1 METLSFSLVA
11 PILVGAI
18 SATLLISKIVRDLS
32 KDTIT
37 VTRVDTGRS
46 IVLER
51 PTVEQS
57 RASRS
62 AQARKLLDLVEA

>member
-1 METLSFSLVA
+1 METLSISLLT
-11 PILVGAI
+11 PILVGVV
-18 SATLLISKIVRDLS
+18 SATLLVSKVVKKLS

-37 VTRVDTGRS
+37 VTRADTGRFV
-46 IVLER
+46 ILER

-57 RASRS
+57 RANRS